1 MVLSHR
7 NDEVGTI
14 KMFGCYLFMLYMCL
28 NLQISPFTIQCFICE
43 NLVNMQ
49 CILGSI
55 GVLFAWNLTAYDL

>member
-1 MVLSHR
+1 
-7 NDEVGTI
+7 
-14 KMFGCYLFMLYMCL
+14 MFGCYLFMLYMCL